1 MPLIKFNRAG
11 VSEISAEIEE
21 LANFIN
27 DQSSEQKKLIIQ
39 FRSAMNRFASERSL
53 DSCLGALNVC
63 MQLTNTRKRLLESY
77 QRYSRLLEDEIIRV
91 NREHKEKTE

>member
-1 MPLIKFNRAG
+1 MALIKFDKIG
-11 VSEISAEIEE
+11 VSEISADVED

-53 DSCLGALNVC
+53 DSCLEALNVC

-77 QRYSRLLEDEIIRV
+77 QRYSRLLEDEITRI
-91 NREHKEKTE
+91 NREHKQKT